1 MTIIQARVNRILVGK
16 KDLNIHHPTSLR
28 AVKSEMI
35 AITFRVLIWCGLT
48 LVAY

>member
-1 MTIIQARVNRILVGK
+1 MTLIQARVNRILVGK
-16 KDLNIHHPTSLR
+16 RDLNIHHPISLG

-48 LVAY
+48 HVAY

>member
-1 MTIIQARVNRILVGK
+1 MTIIQAIVNRILVGK